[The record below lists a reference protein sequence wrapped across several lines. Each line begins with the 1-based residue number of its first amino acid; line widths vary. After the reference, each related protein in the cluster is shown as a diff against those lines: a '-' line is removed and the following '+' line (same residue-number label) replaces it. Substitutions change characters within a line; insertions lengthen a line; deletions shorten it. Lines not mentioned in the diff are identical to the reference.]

1 MFVPQ
6 EEVTLKRS
14 LSLAWSQRSLCQD
27 LWPLPSPFQRAAAD
41 SKNLENRMKEMDE
54 NLATQHRQTVKE
66 ALKNVRTLT
75 PRPTLV
81 SLGVPFAALKTY
93 QFFWYFTLQ
102 SVFYIQYEFG
112 DKVLY
117 FFCWDCKESGQE
129 TRTFLLQWWGCDY
142 YFKYISNNACF
153 CNKYN
158 FFKNKFVQ
166 KNSLG

>member
-14 LSLAWSQRSLCQD
+14 LSLAWSQRSLCRD

-41 SKNLENRMKEMDE
+41 SKNLENRMKKMDE

-81 SLGVPFAALKTY
+81 SPGVLFAALKTY
-93 QFFWYFTLQ
+93 QVFWYFTLQ

-117 FFCWDCKESGQE
+117 FFCWDCKDSGQE
-129 TRTFLLQWWGCDY
+129 TSSGEDVIIILSIFQIMLVFVTNT
-142 YFKYISNNACF
+142 I
-153 CNKYN
+153 
-158 FFKNKFVQ
+158 FFKP
-166 KNSLG
+166 NSCKKID

>member
-14 LSLAWSQRSLCQD
+14 LSLAWSQRSLCRD

-41 SKNLENRMKEMDE
+41 SKNLENRMKKMDE

-81 SLGVPFAALKTY
+81 SPGVLFAALKTY
-93 QFFWYFTLQ
+93 QVFWYFTLQ

-129 TRTFLLQWWGCDY
+129 TRTFY
-142 YFKYISNNACF
+142 YSGEDVIIILSIFQIMLV
-153 CNKYN
+153 
-158 FFKNKFVQ
+158 FVTNTIFL
-166 KNSLG
+166 KTNSCKKIV

>member
-1 MFVPQ
+1 MSGSMAI
-6 EEVTLKRS
+6 TLP
-14 LSLAWSQRSLCQD
+14 LSEGGCRFKESWKQD
-27 LWPLPSPFQRAAAD
+27 EGDGRKSSHTA
-41 SKNLENRMKEMDE
+41 
-54 NLATQHRQTVKE
+54 QTNCKE

-81 SLGVPFAALKTY
+81 SPGVPFAALKTY

-158 FFKNKFVQ
+158 FLKT
-166 KNSLG
+166 NSCKKIY

>member
-81 SLGVPFAALKTY
+81 SPGVLFAALKTY
-93 QFFWYFTLQ
+93 QVFWYFTLQ

-129 TRTFLLQWWGCDY
+129 TSSGEDVIIILSIFQIMLVFVTNTIFL
-142 YFKYISNNACF
+142 KT
-153 CNKYN
+153 
-158 FFKNKFVQ
+158 
-166 KNSLG
+166 NSCKKIV